1 MENQNQPLIET
12 EEKSEFFPMMKVW
25 WEILTHTWK
34 WFVASAIICL
44 ILGYLYSQSR
54 PQIFQRQSVM
64 LIEDAEPSGSMSM
77 GGSRRRSSGV
87 NTLME
92 LNGISVGDNLKNEQF
107 ILTSQRLMERV
118 VDSLHLDVDY
128 TMRAGLRTTTLY
140 KDSPVD
146 IAFAD
151 TLADEETVAFTLR
164 VAGNGKFELSDFRR
178 NRDASDAVVTA
189 MAGREIN
196 TPVGRMTLH
205 VTRTTAKFDTEK
217 KIQVLR
223 LSKHMAAARFRGSLS
238 ASDYDKE
245 SSLIVLTSQDNNE
258 QRAEDILN
266 EVFRAY
272 KIDVVEN
279 KNRVAQNTAAFIDER
294 IALIGAE
301 LSDVESSLANFKQQ
315 NRIIDLQSSAQAF
328 ISETATARSK
338 AIEIET
344 QLEVARYLKSFL
356 HDNSKARQLIPALDI
371 PGAGFSNLIH
381 DYNMMMNERNQLAL
395 NSNERS
401 NAVVEMDRQ
410 LTELRRSI
418 ITSVDNYVRTVEL
431 QAREARANEMAL
443 SGQVSGVPE
452 KEKQALSIE
461 RQQTLKA
468 ALYTYLLNKREEVTL
483 QLAINEANV
492 RMVEMPM
499 GSHIPVS
506 PRSRIILL
514 ISLLLGLCIPAAV
527 IYVRRLFDLTVS
539 SRDDIEQ
546 LTTIPVV
553 GELPRWKTPTQNA
566 LIGECAPTESI
577 VEAFRVLRY
586 GIHFLRRDARVF
598 ICTSSTPGQG
608 KSFVSSNLAVAMAM
622 TGKRVL
628 LVDADIRRRTLSRN
642 YNATDGLT
650 SYLADEEST
659 PTPLSSYIIKDVIY
673 PGVDLM
679 PAGVQPPNPAELLM
693 SARLEMFVAE
703 ARQQYDC
710 ILFDATPAFSVAD
723 AEILAR
729 VTDMMLYV
737 VRVGVQEKGFLPDL
751 EKFHK
756 SGRLKNIAIVVND
769 ADLKSKVRYGYGY
782 GYGYKYKKNK
792 KDGNNHADNP
802 S

>member
-1 MENQNQPLIET
+1 MENQNQPVIET
-12 EEKSEFFPMMKVW
+12 EEKSDLFPMLRVC
-25 WEILTHTWK
+25 WEIFTHTWK
-34 WFVASAIICL
+34 WFLASVIACL
-44 ILGYLYSQSR
+44 ALGYLYNQSLPR
-54 PQIFQRQSVM
+54 VYQRQSVM

-77 GGSRRRSSGV
+77 GGSRRRSSSV

-118 VDSLHLDVDY
+118 VDSLHIDVDY
-128 TMRAGLRTTTLY
+128 TMRTGLNTTTLY

-151 TLADEETVAFTLR
+151 TLADEDMVTFSLR
-164 VAGNGKFELSDFRR
+164 VAGHGKFEMTDFKRKGKKIEGT
-178 NRDASDAVVTA
+178 VTA
-189 MAGREIN
+189 TAGTEVN
-196 TPVGRMTLH
+196 TPTGRMTLRT
-205 VTRTTAKFDTEK
+205 TRTTPKFDSETEV
-217 KIQVLR
+217 QVTR
-223 LSKHMAAARFRGSLS
+223 MSRRMAAARFRSALS

-245 SSLIVLTSQDNNE
+245 SSLIVLSCQDNNE
-258 QRAEDILN
+258 QRAEDILL

-272 KIDVVEN
+272 KNDVVEN
-279 KNRVAQNTAAFIDER
+279 KNRVAQNTANFIDER

-301 LSDVESSLANFKQQ
+301 LSDVENSLASFKQQ
-315 NRIIDLQSSAQAF
+315 NHIINFQSSAQAF
-328 ISETATARSK
+328 ITETSSARAKS
-338 AIEIET
+338 IEMET

-356 HDNSKARQLIPALDI
+356 HDNGKAKQLIPALDI
-371 PGAGFSNLIH
+371 PGANFSSQIQE
-381 DYNMMMNERNQLAL
+381 YNTMTNERNRLAL
-395 NSNERS
+395 NSSES
-401 NAVVEMDRQ
+401 ASAVVEMDRQ
-410 LTELRRSI
+410 LREMRHNI
-418 ITSVDNYVRTVEL
+418 ITSVDNYVRTTEL
-431 QAREARANEMAL
+431 QVREARANEMAL

-492 RMVEMPM
+492 RMVEYPM
-499 GSHIPVS
+499 GSHVPVS
-506 PRSRIILL
+506 PRPRIILL
-514 ISLLLGLCIPAAV
+514 ISLLLGLCLPAAA
-527 IYVRRLFDLTVS
+527 IYIRRLFDVTIS

-553 GELPRWKTPTQNA
+553 GELPRWKEPGDKA
-566 LIGECAPTESI
+566 LIADCAPTESI

-608 KSFVSSNLAVAMAM
+608 KSFVSSNLAIAMAM
-622 TGKRVL
+622 TGKRIL
-628 LVDADIRRRTLSRN
+628 LIDADIRRRTLSRA
-642 YNATDGLT
+642 YRATEGLT
-650 SYLADEEST
+650 GYLAEDNDAARSLT
-659 PTPLSSYIIKDVIY
+659 PYIIKDAIY
-673 PGVDLM
+673 PGVDFM
-679 PAGVQPPNPAELLM
+679 PAGVQPPNTAELLM
-693 SARLEMFVAE
+693 SNRLETLVAE
-703 ARQQYDC
+703 ARTQYDQ
-710 ILFDATPAFSVAD
+710 IIFDATPAFSVAD

-729 VTDMMLYV
+729 VTDMMLYI

-769 ADLKSKVRYGYGY
+769 ADLKTKIRYGYGY
-782 GYGYKYKKNK
+782 GYGYSQKKKNIE
-792 KDGNNHADNP
+792 NAINP